1 MDYSYSLNP
10 NSCES
15 TSVQNNSN
23 VNSKMKSGGLKKRGK
38 VMKLSTDPQSIA
50 ARQRRRRISDRFKIL
65 QSLVPGGSRMDTVSM
80 LEEAIQYVKFL
91 KTQILLHQTAMINFA
106 NDDPTLYLQP
116 NSLPFHYQSDHNLCP
131 ENNYIGHQIAQYP
144 KVGSSNSCLLG
155 DQEIMSFD
163 AYCYY

>member
-1 MDYSYSLNP
+1 MGYSSYSSINL

-15 TSVQNNSN
+15 TSVTD
-23 VNSKMKSGGLKKRGK
+23 KTKSGGGKRGK

-91 KTQILLHQTAMINFA
+91 KTQILLHQTAMINFV
-106 NDDPTLYLQP
+106 NDDPMLYLQP
-116 NSLPFHYQSDHNLCP
+116 NSLPFHHQSDHYNLFP
-131 ENNYIGHQIAQYP
+131 ENNYLGPQIDQFP
-144 KVGSSNSCLLG
+144 KVGLPNSCFQG
-155 DQEIMSFD
+155 EEIVSFD
-163 AYCYY
+163 AYYY